1 MCKKPADLLYGA
13 IKYYNSE
20 AVICHIHDQ
29 ILTHDG
35 QADEAEISTRFGLR
49 RSADINAG
57 ETGAIVSSL
66 VWSEKFQVFEVSR
79 REKSMTGHPRCIT
92 VRVEIV
98 ERGIPSAR
106 GKKAEQGTYIA
117 CSDILNNYFFWKM

>member
-1 MCKKPADLLYGA
+1 MCKKPVDLRYGA

-29 ILTHDG
+29 ILAHDG

-79 REKSMTGHPRCIT
+79 REKSMTIT

-106 GKKAEQGTYIA
+106 GKKTEQGTYIA